1 MRKCSKCGSE
11 KTVKNGLKAGQQTYL
26 CRECGYRFMSERP
39 VSTEKIKSQAVVL
52 YCAGLSFRT
61 IGVLLGYANT
71 MILYWV
77 REFAQVH
84 YNKPVP
90 KGEIVLELDEMW
102 HFLQSKKTNCGF
114 GRHIV
119 AQLENLSTGSV
130 AIEIPPLLKDC
141 ITD

>member
-1 MRKCSKCGSE
+1 MKKCSKCGSE
-11 KTVKNGLKAGQQTYL
+11 KTVKNGLKAGRQTYL
-26 CRECGYRFMSERP
+26 CRECGYRFMTERP
-39 VSTEKIKSQAVVL
+39 VSSEKVKWQAVVL

-84 YNKPVP
+84 YNKPIP

-102 HFLQSKKTNCGF
+102 HYIQLKKTNCGF
-114 GRHIV
+114 GKHIA
-119 AQLENLSTGSV
+119 AQLDSLLTGN
-130 AIEIPPLLKDC
+130 AEIEIPKLLQNC